1 MPIYVYKCESGHV
14 SDEFMQKFTP
24 PKTVVCPTCS
34 KKAKRFYGGETV
46 NTDLVNNERYSDA
59 MGVTEEQIPEAMRTF
74 PGSEYD
80 STGRLLIKNRKH
92 KLAEMKRRGYVE
104 FA

>member
-1 MPIYVYKCESGHV
+1 MY
-14 SDEFMQKFTP
+14 
-24 PKTVVCPTCS
+24 S
-34 KKAKRFYGGETV
+34 KKYNWNGEPVVEVNPEIERCRSKVFAV
-46 NTDLVNNERYSDA
+46 NTDLVNNERYSEA

-80 STGRLLIKNRKH
+80 STGRLLIRNRKH

-104 FA
+104 FD